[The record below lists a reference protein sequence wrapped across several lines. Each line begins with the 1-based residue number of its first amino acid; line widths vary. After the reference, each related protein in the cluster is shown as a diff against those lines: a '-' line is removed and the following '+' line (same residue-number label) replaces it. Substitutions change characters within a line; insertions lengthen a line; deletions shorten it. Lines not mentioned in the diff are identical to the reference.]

1 MVLFDA
7 NLLIC
12 AHATHSPFHEAA
24 KRLRDRA
31 ASGALQACLS
41 PQVLCEFFSVCTN
54 ARVFR
59 PALTPQEASKQM
71 AIYWT
76 HSEFRIILPTDRT
89 VQRLHAL
96 LTDRPVIGQHVFDAF
111 LAATMLE
118 NNVRTIYTQNV
129 KDFEIYHDLQVI
141 NPLVDS
147 GHRPT

>member
-1 MVLFDA
+1 
-7 NLLIC
+7 
-12 AHATHSPFHEAA
+12 
-24 KRLRDRA
+24 
-31 ASGALQACLS
+31 
-41 PQVLCEFFSVCTN
+41 
-54 ARVFR
+54 
-59 PALTPQEASKQM
+59 M

-96 LTDRPVIGQHVFDAF
+96 LTDRPAIGQHVFDAF

-129 KDFEIYHDLQVI
+129 KDFEIYHDLQAI